1 MREVSDMTEIQTDLF
16 GEKPVF
22 FDGETY
28 AAEHDKDRL
37 VSQLERVKYLMSDC
51 RWRTLS
57 AISHITHGTEAAV
70 SARLRDLRKER
81 FGSHTVDRRPVG
93 SRKNGLFEYR
103 VTKKAPG
110 VVS

>member
-1 MREVSDMTEIQTDLF
+1 MSEIQTDLF
-16 GEKPVF
+16 GDKPIF

-37 VSQLERVKYLMSDC
+37 STQLERVKRLMLDG

-57 AISHITHGTEAAV
+57 AIAHITQGTEASV

-81 FGSHTVDRRPVG
+81 FGSHTVERQALG
-93 SRKNGLFEYR
+93 ERKRGLFQYR
-103 VTKKAPG
+103 LKI
-110 VVS
+110 

>member
-1 MREVSDMTEIQTDLF
+1 MTEIQTDLF
-16 GEKPVF
+16 GNKPVF

-37 VSQLERVKYLMSDC
+37 SGQLHRVKALMLDG

-57 AISHITHGTEAAV
+57 AINHITGGSEPGV

-81 FGSHTVDRRPVG
+81 FGSFNVERRRVG
-93 SRKNGLFEYR
+93 LSKKGLFEYR